1 MRKEPTTRNILISF
15 DISSIA
21 GRDQL
26 AGVLRYLRSKPN
38 WVPRLLSRAAD
49 FTPEVVRNAHNE
61 HIDGII
67 INHAGSPETED
78 ALATSDIPLAVIGI
92 RNPKLVARTRAIA
105 LIRNDNVE
113 TGRIAARHFLSLGNF
128 RSYGYIPAAQ
138 SADEWSLSRETGFR
152 EVLEN
157 NGVDALT
164 FPQTANAGTE
174 EARKALADWLKSLT
188 KPAAVLAAWDYP
200 GVQALEICRAE
211 KIKVPHDIAILG
223 VDNDPMVCDATT
235 PPLSSI
241 PFDYEKEGYESAA
254 ALNVLLEKPARRAK
268 PVMVACHPLPVFVR
282 ESAAR
287 IAPASGLIKQA
298 LRYITKNAVKGISS
312 RDVAEALGISQ
323 SLLTLRFREYANT
336 TVMDALIDARL
347 KKTCELLVSTN
358 RSIQEVTTASGF
370 RNANYLKAVFKEK
383 FGLSMREYR
392 AAKRP
397 SSAVSGPANARSGKG
412 RQAPKK
418 RRRTRRDG
426 SAK

>member
-1 MRKEPTTRNILISF
+1 MRKEPQTRNVLITF

-26 AGVLRYLRSKPN
+26 AGVLRYLHSKPN
-38 WVPRLLSRAAD
+38 WVPRIISRAAD
-49 FTPEVVRNAHNE
+49 FTPEIVRNARSE
-61 HIDGII
+61 KIDGII
-67 INHAGSPETED
+67 INHAGSPETEK

-105 LIRNDNVE
+105 LIRNNNVE

-128 RSYGYIPAAQ
+128 RAYGYIPAAQ
-138 SADEWSLSRETGFR
+138 STEQWSVSRETGFR
-152 EVLEN
+152 DELQR
-157 NGVDALT
+157 NGVDVLV
-164 FPQTANAGTE
+164 FPQSADSGTE
-174 EARKALADWLKSLT
+174 TARQALAEWLRNLP
-188 KPAAVLAAWDYP
+188 KPAAVLASWDYP
-200 GVQALEICRAE
+200 AMQVLEICRAE
-211 KIKVPHDIAILG
+211 KIRVPHDIAVLG

-241 PFDYEKEGYESAA
+241 PFDYEKEGYESAT

-298 LRYITKNAVKGISS
+298 LRYITKNAVKGIST

-370 RNANYLKAVFKEK
+370 RNSNYLKAIFKEK
-383 FGLSMREYR
+383 FGVSMREYR

-397 SSAVSGPANARSGKG
+397 AAAVTAPANARSGKG
-412 RQAPKK
+412 RQASRK
-418 RRRTRRDG
+418 RRQGHRGG
-426 SAK
+426 SAR

>member
-1 MRKEPTTRNILISF
+1 MGKEPTTRNILISF

-78 ALATSDIPLAVIGI
+78 ALAASDIPLAVIGI
-92 RNPKLVARTRAIA
+92 RNPKLVARTRAVA

-128 RSYGYIPAAQ
+128 NSFGYIPAAQ
-138 SADEWSLSRETGFR
+138 SADEWSVSREAGFR
-152 EVLEN
+152 ETLEKH
-157 NGVDALT
+157 GITAVT
-164 FPQTANAGTE
+164 FPLMANAGTE
-174 EARKALADWLKSLT
+174 EARKALAGWLKSLP
-188 KPAAVLAAWDYP
+188 KPAAILAAWDYP
-200 GVQALEICRAE
+200 GVQALELCRAE
-211 KIKVPHDIAILG
+211 KIKVPHDVAILG

-254 ALNVLLEKPARRAK
+254 ALNVLLEKPARRTK

-298 LRYITKNAVKGISS
+298 LRYIAKNAVKGIST

-347 KKTCELLVSTN
+347 EKVCELLVSTN

-397 SSAVSGPANARSGKG
+397 ASAVTAPANARSGKG
-412 RQAPKK
+412 GRAPKK
-418 RRRTRRDG
+418 RRQVRRGG
-426 SAK
+426 SAR

>member
-1 MRKEPTTRNILISF
+1 MTKEPTTRNILISF

-78 ALATSDIPLAVIGI
+78 ALAASDIPLAVIGI

-254 ALNVLLEKPARRAK
+254 ALDKLLEKPARRAK

-298 LRYITKNAVKGISS
+298 LRYITKNAVKGIST
-312 RDVAEALGISQ
+312 RDVAEALGVSQ

-336 TVMDALIDARL
+336 TVMDALIDARIRRV
-347 KKTCELLVSTN
+347 CELLVSTN

-370 RNANYLKAVFKEK
+370 RNVNYLKAVFKEK

-392 AAKRP
+392 ATKRP
-397 SSAVSGPANARSGKG
+397 ASAVTAPARARSGKG
-412 RQAPKK
+412 GQAPKK
-418 RRRTRRDG
+418 RRQVRRDG
-426 SAK
+426 SAR